1 MESPRFTLEE
11 VLAFE
16 AHVRDDNRLD
26 DEEGV
31 S

>member
-1 MESPRFTLEE
+1 VESRRFTLEE

-26 DEEGV
+26 GQEGV